1 MGLFSWLFGKKEG
14 KQIEKIKFGELEEF
28 IIKKK
33 EQNKEKENIIISN
46 ISQNI
51 LELVSELNEKGEE
64 IKKIGLKD
72 KKAEERIKIIV
83 LENLSYYADHI
94 KKLIENLK
102 KLDKSGLTE
111 LASSIDRELFEFD
124 KKSRMSFEKATILVG
139 KELGNVK
146 DSINKF
152 FRGLNKL
159 LEENKGLILELKT
172 VSLIEESLN
181 KLKNN
186 KKSSLDIEINIDNI
200 KKRMQKIEKEKE
212 EIENKINE
220 IKKSEAYIS
229 QEQNKKNTEIKKK
242 ELENIIFKLKSL
254 IDFKFLEN
262 IYHTS
267 DNKMEIIKNY
277 QTDFNQIFEKDKPEL
292 VELLEENRNHV
303 IEEIAKIKIA
313 KEEIFRVEKEK
324 DLLEDINLELG
335 KKSFELEDI
344 KKKKE
349 REEDRLNKIDGGIK
363 DIKNKISEELTKINA
378 GII

>member
-1 MGLFSWLFGKKEG
+1 MGLFNWLFGKKEE

-51 LELVSELNEKGEE
+51 LELVSELNEEGEE
-64 IKKIGLKD
+64 IKKIDLKD

-152 FRGLNKL
+152 FR
-159 LEENKGLILELKT
+159 
-172 VSLIEESLN
+172 
-181 KLKNN
+181 
-186 KKSSLDIEINIDNI
+186 
-200 KKRMQKIEKEKE
+200 
-212 EIENKINE
+212 
-220 IKKSEAYIS
+220 
-229 QEQNKKNTEIKKK
+229 
-242 ELENIIFKLKSL
+242 
-254 IDFKFLEN
+254 
-262 IYHTS
+262 
-267 DNKMEIIKNY
+267 
-277 QTDFNQIFEKDKPEL
+277 
-292 VELLEENRNHV
+292 
-303 IEEIAKIKIA
+303 
-313 KEEIFRVEKEK
+313 
-324 DLLEDINLELG
+324 
-335 KKSFELEDI
+335 
-344 KKKKE
+344 
-349 REEDRLNKIDGGIK
+349 
-363 DIKNKISEELTKINA
+363 
-378 GII
+378 